1 MAVLKFEPNIPQ
13 TLAFTYA
20 KGKESPS
27 QQYTNFDGSPVMQW
41 FRKTKAGDSVYLSP
55 YVEQELIAMDY
66 RAGEPVVICKR
77 VQGKSTKWEVH
88 RPDHIDNAA
97 SQQREAQRNT
107 QSSAARPVD
116 VAPPMRS
123 NPPVN
128 GASVGTAATVMQNCL
143 KTAVDMALWTVQYA
157 KSKDMLLTPEFAAIK
172 EIANTLFIQHSKAGN
187 IRAMHDNQEHLAH
200 VTRNGDADFS
210 REGSQQAADAVA
222 KRKLAEMRDP
232 ADQGNWDPG
241 PPPEWLKDEDLSFL
255 GEAPVA

>member
-27 QQYTNFDGSPVMQW
+27 QQYTNPDGSPVMQW
-41 FRKTKAGDSVYLSP
+41 FRKTNAGDSVYLSP
-55 YVEQELIAMDY
+55 YVEQELIAIDY

-88 RPDHIDNAA
+88 RPDFIDRAAEQARPNAQP
-97 SQQREAQRNT
+97 SP
-107 QSSAARPVD
+107 ARPVN
-116 VAPPMRS
+116 VAPRTRS
-123 NPPVN
+123 TPPAN
-128 GASVGTAATVMQNCL
+128 GASAGTAATVMQNCL
-143 KTAVDMALWTVQYA
+143 KIAVDQALWTVEYA
-157 KSKDMLLTPEFAAIK
+157 KSKGLLLVPEFAAVK
-172 EIANTLFIQHSKAGN
+172 EMANTLFIQHSKAGN

-200 VTRNGDADFS
+200 VTRQNGDVDFAK
-210 REGSQQAADAVA
+210 EGSQQAADAVA
-222 KRKLAEMRDP
+222 KRKLAEMQAPTD
-232 ADQGNWDPG
+232 NWDPG